1 MANYELVP
9 FQNAPQ
15 LAREAARQWL
25 DELQSIQCG
34 QTGSG
39 YSVALAGG
47 RIAGDFFSAVTELA
61 KGRNLFLDSVHFFWG
76 DERCVPPDD
85 PQSNYRLAREHML
98 EPLRIAQTQIHRIRG
113 EEEPQKAARLA
124 SEELCAV
131 LTKDSAGIPILD
143 MVFLGMGEEG
153 HTASLFPGDEQA
165 QPAHGVYRAVVTPKP
180 PPHRVTLD
188 YAPLAVARQVWVLVS
203 GADKERAL
211 KESLEF
217 PQRTPLGR
225 VLASRAQT
233 RVLTDLPVISS

>member
-1 MANYELVP
+1 
-9 FQNAPQ
+9 
-15 LAREAARQWL
+15 
-25 DELQSIQCG
+25 
-34 QTGSG
+34 
-39 YSVALAGG
+39 VALAGG
-47 RIAGDFFSAVTELA
+47 RIAGDFFSAVADFA
-61 KGRNLFLDSVHFFWG
+61 KARNPLRDSVHFFWG

-85 PQSNYRLAREHML
+85 PESNFRLARERML
-98 EPLRIAQTQIHRIRG
+98 EPLKIAETQIHRIRG
-113 EEEPQKAARLA
+113 EEEPQKAAQLA
-124 SEELCAV
+124 SEELCKLVKKAS
-131 LTKDSAGIPILD
+131 DGIPILD

-153 HTASLFPGDEQA
+153 HTASLFPNEAQT
-165 QPAHGVYRAVVTPKP
+165 QPAHGAYRAVVTPKP